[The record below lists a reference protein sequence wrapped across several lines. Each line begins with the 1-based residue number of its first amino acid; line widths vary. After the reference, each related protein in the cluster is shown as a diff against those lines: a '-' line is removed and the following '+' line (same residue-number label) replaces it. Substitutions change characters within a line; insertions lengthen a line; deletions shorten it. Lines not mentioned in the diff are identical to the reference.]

1 MASPLSSGSALRG
14 VRILLV
20 EDSDD
25 ARDAFAMLLR
35 SEGAEVVA
43 MDNGRDAAAIVLRRD
58 FDLLLTDYGLPDISG
73 DRLIRQIVSTARH
86 QPRVVVV
93 TGYGSPYVERARLA
107 GADVVLTKPVEW
119 LDLLVHLRPRT
130 HPVAA

>member
-1 MASPLSSGSALRG
+1 MASSPGSALRG
-14 VRILLV
+14 MRVLLV

-25 ARDAFAMLLR
+25 SRDAFTILLR

-43 MDNGRDAAAIVLRRD
+43 SANGREAAAAALTRD

-73 DRLIRQIVSTARH
+73 DRLISQIVSTARH

-93 TGYGSPYVERARLA
+93 TGYGPPYIDRARAA

-119 LDLLVHLRPRT
+119 QDLLQHLRSYT

>member
-1 MASPLSSGSALRG
+1 MVSHASRGAALRG
-14 VRILLV
+14 MSILLV

-25 ARDAFAMLLR
+25 ARDAFTILLR
-35 SEGAEVVA
+35 SEGAEVMA
-43 MDNGRDAAAIVLRRD
+43 FANGRDAVAAALAKD

-73 DRLIRQIVSTARH
+73 DRLISQIVSAARR

-93 TGYGSPYVERARLA
+93 TGYGPPYVERARKA
-107 GADVVLTKPVEW
+107 GANLVLTKPVEW
-119 LDLLVHLRPRT
+119 QDLLQHLRPDA